1 MQAAANELVAAEA
14 ERSKWQSSI
23 DEVHLPTCLLCSCSN
38 KCTGHNPL
46 PTSLRQEVCFTAV
59 PGRYWLQTGMD
70 HVCLGLCCSCN
81 QLEILLSCLA
91 NVICK
96 LCVWGRFALPCLHCL
111 RGWPCIEHA
120 IHVTLTLWNTSP
132 SPCCHTHTLVT
143 MLKSDCSC

>member
-1 MQAAANELVAAEA
+1 MNWWLQRPRDPSGSPQLMRYTSLHASYAHAVTNARV
-14 ERSKWQSSI
+14 
-23 DEVHLPTCLLCSCSN
+23 T
-38 KCTGHNPL
+38 NPL
-46 PTSLRQEVCFTAV
+46 PTSLRQEVCSTAV